1 MTKGQGRITD
11 GGFPVNPES
20 TRPPQGLVSGDPGS
34 RRTVFTDEGITG
46 DWNIQEIG
54 AAMKGRASVG
64 QTGGRPDVNSARIQ
78 CNRDA
83 QIRGILGLR
92 LGVGSQEIV
101 GVQAAFGKL
110 MTEQQRMVIARGAR
124 QSGKKHPLTH
134 GHPFKINGV
143 IGLDD

>member
-1 MTKGQGRITD
+1 MPCHFDQNVGGGRIPGKSVKRGGIAGVSAIGNVMTKGQSRITD

-20 TRPPQGLVSGDPGS
+20 ARPPQGLVSGDSAS

-64 QTGGRPDVNSARIQ
+64 QTGGWPDVNSARIQ

-101 GVQAAFGKL
+101 GVQ
-110 MTEQQRMVIARGAR
+110 
-124 QSGKKHPLTH
+124 
-134 GHPFKINGV
+134 
-143 IGLDD
+143 